1 MANQQVNQKPGADD
15 LGTLARDIVT
25 MLVDYAK
32 QETLDPIKGLGRF
45 VLVGLAAMVA
55 TGIGV
60 VLLLLG
66 GLRLLQDEAGST
78 FDGHLKFLPYVFAL
92 IVCAVVAGG
101 AVKAISGSGR
111 KADSERSAGS
121 VPERR
126 GSK

>member
-1 MANQQVNQKPGADD
+1 MANQQVNQRAGTED
-15 LGTLARDIVT
+15 LGTLVREIGT
-25 MLVDYAK
+25 MLVDYVK

-45 VLVGLAAMVA
+45 LLVGLVAMVV

-60 VLLLLG
+60 ILVVLG
-66 GLRLLQDEAGST
+66 GVRLLQDEAGAA
-78 FDGHLKFLPYVFAL
+78 FDGHLKFLPYLFAL
-92 IVCAVVAGG
+92 IVCAAVAGG

-111 KADSERSAGS
+111 KAGS